1 MVASRTLTNS
11 HRYIILKAFF
21 LHLYHWFSCILGER
35 PYKCNLCPKAFA
47 DKSNLRAHT
56 QTHSNSKPFECRH
69 CGKTF
74 ALKSYLY
81 KHEEASCNQSKWRK
95 RLNFHYFLR
104 SWIKHL
110 FKNEYHDI
118 FSFQILLYKN
128 RYTRG
133 AKWSRK
139 KRNASRY
146 NNVHRGKNQGSLF
159 NSRST
164 KVLKPSEVKHVLLY
178 LWDLTQNMSLM
189 FLQHVSFLLAL
200 PHDSCTPLFFTVFVH
215 PWDMADWSQFPLK
228 QRSFDTV
235 DNKGLRLS
243 FFTSPLLENRKY
255 LGIIL
260 IVG

>member
-1 MVASRTLTNS
+1 MIYF
-11 HRYIILKAFF
+11 HFIFF
-21 LHLYHWFSCILGER
+21 
-35 PYKCNLCPKAFA
+35 
-47 DKSNLRAHT
+47 
-56 QTHSNSKPFECRH
+56 
-69 CGKTF
+69 
-74 ALKSYLY
+74 
-81 KHEEASCNQSKWRK
+81 
-95 RLNFHYFLR
+95 
-104 SWIKHL
+104 
-110 FKNEYHDI
+110 
-118 FSFQILLYKN
+118 LYKN

-146 NNVHRGKNQGSLF
+146 KNVHRGKNQGSLF